1 LLETAIKFVPLR
13 RRLRRW
19 FPKSY
24 GGPARNGSHFITFF
38 YLIST
43 LSVASERPPVRWQP
57 HISNLKGRTADS
69 DGGTS
74 GIINKSSISSAAG
87 GKGAKCDLL
96 CANAIESAQGRSL
109 AASGTRCYI
118 RATNPKSRA
127 KSAPHLRVTFL
138 KSLKSLALGA

>member
-1 LLETAIKFVPLR
+1 MADLQGT
-13 RRLRRW
+13 
-19 FPKSY
+19 
-24 GGPARNGSHFITFF
+24 GSHFITFS

-87 GKGAKCDLL
+87 GKGAKV
-96 CANAIESAQGRSL
+96 RS
-109 AASGTRCYI
+109 
-118 RATNPKSRA
+118 P
-127 KSAPHLRVTFL
+127 LRQRH
-138 KSLKSLALGA
+138 